1 MIFSS
6 IPNRHLS
13 RSGSVF
19 FSMLSFSVNSISSR
33 AARPMLTAVGRA
45 DVRWHSESLMKDTRS
60 SPPAPARSSTAR
72 LRQPT
77 MAMAGAPRTCRVKG
91 HRVTGPPALLSQSQH
106 FQSALTSAHWNEKG
120 DFWRGDEKPI
130 NAFILIGNTILS

>member
-1 MIFSS
+1 MAEKAEYTDLAITIMIFSS

-91 HRVTGPPALLSQSQH
+91 HRVTGPPALLSQSEH
-106 FQSALTSAHWNEKG
+106 FQSAHWNEKG
-120 DFWRGDEKPI
+120 DFWG
-130 NAFILIGNTILS
+130 G